1 MTRDTRRRAATAR
14 RAYARPVADRLPLFP
29 LGLVLVPGQLLPLH
43 VFEPRYRV
51 LVEHL
56 LAADEQARELGVVAI
71 RAGREVGE
79 DGALALHEVGTVARL
94 QSTERHPDGRY
105 DVVTVGTDRFRLV
118 GLEHDQPYLVGR
130 VERLPDRPGDPADA
144 TLLAPAVRVALAQY
158 VRAIAAA
165 GSGRDV
171 LPDLP
176 EDARALG
183 YLVTAAARVD
193 LADRQ
198 ALLEEPDDA
207 ARLRAALA
215 LLRRETRLM
224 HALSAVPAPELA
236 RTPLSPN

>member
-1 MTRDTRRRAATAR
+1 MAA
-14 RAYARPVADRLPLFP
+14 RLPLFP

-51 LVEHL
+51 LVEDL
-56 LAADEQARELGVVAI
+56 LGQPESARELGVLAI

-79 DGALALHEVGTVARL
+79 DGVLALHEVGTVARL
-94 QSTERHPDGRY
+94 RTADRHPDGRY
-105 DVVTVGTDRFRLV
+105 DVLTVGVDRFRVV
-118 GLEHDQPYLVGR
+118 GFEHDKPYLVGR
-130 VERLPDRPGDPADA
+130 VERLSDAPGDPADA
-144 TLLAPAVRVALAQY
+144 AVLAPAARAALAQY
-158 VRAIAAA
+158 VRALAAA
-165 GSGRDV
+165 GSGRDA
-171 LPDLP
+171 LPELP
-176 EDARALG
+176 EDPRSLG

-198 ALLEEPDDA
+198 ALLEAPDDA
-207 ARLRAALA
+207 ARLRAALD